1 MLRAAPAIGLNKLTA
16 SEIAR
21 ATIAGETT
29 CEDVV
34 KNCLARIDARENEIH
49 AWATVDTEFALRQAR
64 ELDRRA
70 TRGPLHGVPIGVK
83 DIIDT
88 ADLQNEIGM
97 QVFRGHTPRVKG
109 RTYAL

>member
-70 TRGPLHGVPIGVK
+70 TRAPLHGVPSGVK
-83 DIIDT
+83 DITAT
-88 ADLQNEIGM
+88 ADQTHQSGSPD
-97 QVFRGHTPRVKG
+97 VRGQG
-109 RTYAL
+109 